1 MGFCYSFNQYNRI
14 LLIIYLLMLGG
25 ILLQIGH
32 LRNFLILVVSSFRIL
47 RSDENIRPVPAN
59 LWE

>member
-14 LLIIYLLMLGG
+14 LLIIYLLILGG

-47 RSDENIRPVPAN
+47 RSDENIRPVPTN

>member
-47 RSDENIRPVPAN
+47 RSDENIRPVPTN